1 MKRYLLLLLLLILI
15 IPINCQALDKNKVKF
30 SSCVDGDT
38 ANFIM
43 NKKIIKVRFL
53 AIDTPEIKHQNQ
65 MEEPYGQK
73 AKNFTCK
80 KLKTANKIELEFD
93 EKSKKKDKYE
103 RYLAWVFVDDKLLQ
117 NELVKNGLAEVTYL
131 YDDYKYVDILKESEV
146 QAKLNKKGIY
156 SDDAGY
162 QNMQMI
168 IYNFYKKLK
177 ADVNS
182 FLKEIIKEID
192 KKSI

>member
-1 MKRYLLLLLLLILI
+1 MKKYLILI
-15 IPINCQALDKNKVKF
+15 LILLIPFNCHALEKNKVELD
-30 SSCVDGDT
+30 SCIDGDT

-43 NKKIIKVRFL
+43 NKKVVKVRFI
-53 AIDTPEIKHQNQ
+53 AIDTPEIKHQSQ
-65 MEEPYGQK
+65 EEEPYGQK
-73 AKNFTCK
+73 AKNFTCS
-80 KLKTANKIELEFD
+80 KLNNAKKIELEFD
-93 EKSKKKDKYE
+93 EKSKKKDKYN

-117 NELVKNGLAEVTYL
+117 NELVRNGLAEVTYL
-131 YDDYKYVDILKESEV
+131 YDSYKYVDILKESET

-156 SDDAGY
+156 SDDASY
-162 QNMQMI
+162 ENIQII

-182 FLKEIIKEID
+182 FFKDIIKEID